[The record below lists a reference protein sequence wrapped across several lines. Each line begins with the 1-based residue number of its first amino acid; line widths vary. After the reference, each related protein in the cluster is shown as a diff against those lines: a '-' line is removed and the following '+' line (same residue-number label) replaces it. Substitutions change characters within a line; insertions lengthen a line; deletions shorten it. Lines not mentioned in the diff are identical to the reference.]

1 MGIEMDFEKI
11 DIVRERTGVNYKVAA
26 QALEETNGDVLEA
39 IMLLEDR
46 ENNKQGQFQDQF
58 YVRGNE
64 VLEKVKEII
73 QKGNA
78 TKIRVKHDGKLLVEI
93 PVTVGAIGAML
104 APYLA
109 AFGVIAA
116 VLSKASIEI
125 EKE

>member
-1 MGIEMDFEKI
+1 MDFEKI

-39 IMLLEDR
+39 IMLIEDR
-46 ENNKQGQFQDQF
+46 ENNKQSSQFQDQF
-58 YVRGNE
+58 YVKGNE
-64 VLEKVKEII
+64 VLDKVKEII

-78 TKIRVKHDGKLLVEI
+78 TKIRVKHDGKMLVEI
-93 PVTVGAIGAML
+93 PVTVGAIGAIL

>member
-1 MGIEMDFEKI
+1 MPMDVDFEKI

-26 QALEETNGDVLEA
+26 QALEQANGDVLEA
-39 IMLLEDR
+39 IMLLEDK
-46 ENNKQGQFQDQF
+46 ENQQKDEI
-58 YVRGNE
+58 YVKGNE

-78 TKIRVKHDGKLLVEI
+78 TKIRVKHNDKLLVEI
-93 PVTVGAIGAML
+93 PVTVGAIGAIL

-116 VLSKASIEI
+116 LLSKASIEI